1 MAEQMRMFRTAFAL
15 SVVGTA
21 AATLL
26 ARKTN
31 QEQPSNP
38 TTSAAFTRF
47 KWTYLVVYLLAMTG
61 DWLQGPYVYALYDS
75 YGFSQHDIAILFV
88 AGFGS
93 SFLFGTFVGSL
104 ADRYG
109 RKKWTVLFCILYTLS
124 CFTKHVNNFSV
135 LMLGRVL
142 GGISTSLLFSVFE
155 SWMVKAH
162 NDHKFPMEWMNETF
176 SIAMFGNSLVAILAG
191 ITAQQAAD
199 LTPLAIIAPPNVMF
213 GGFCSPFDLAAICL
227 VIAGLTV
234 SARWTENYGDH
245 DGTLSALSPHAL
257 INACNVIFS
266 DKNVLLTGLIQ
277 SLFEGS
283 MYTFVFMWTPA
294 MTDDTSADKPPYGL
308 IFATFM
314 VACMGGSSLFSLLS
328 AKQSVHLLL
337 PIPMFVSAVALSAP
351 ILTKARPP
359 ILFAFIVFEACV
371 GLYFPIMG
379 TVKSRVVPEGGR
391 SAIYNLFRVPLNIIV
406 LCVLLTDI
414 SVETAM
420 MCCTG
425 MLFLAGVLS
434 LRLSKSVAVYY
445 TSQPLSMTEEV

>member
-1 MAEQMRMFRTAFAL
+1 MSETLFVVAFGL
-15 SVVGTA
+15 SVLGTGVATIFAHTSSQQA
-21 AATLL
+21 A
-26 ARKTN
+26 N
-31 QEQPSNP
+31 SN
-38 TTSAAFTRF
+38 TSAAFSRF
-47 KWTYLVVYLLAMTG
+47 KWTYLTVYLLAMAG

-109 RKKWTVLFCILYTLS
+109 RKKWALLFCVTYTLS

-135 LMLGRVL
+135 LMVGRLL

-162 NDHKFPMEWMNETF
+162 NDHKFPQEWMNETF
-176 SIAMFGNSLVAILAG
+176 SVAMFGNSLVAILAG
-191 ITAQQAAD
+191 IFAQKAAD
-199 LTPLAIIAPPNVMF
+199 LAPLTLLAEPNLMY
-213 GGFCSPFDLAAICL
+213 GGFCSPFDLASLCL
-227 VIAGLTV
+227 VTAAVMV

-245 DGTLSALSPHAL
+245 DGSRSVFSPRAIL
-257 INACNVIFS
+257 NACATIFG
-266 DKNVLLTGLIQ
+266 DQNVLMAGLIQ

-294 MTDDTSADKPPYGL
+294 MTDDQSDEKPPYGL

-328 AKQSVHLLL
+328 SKHSVPKL
-337 PIPMFVSAVALSAP
+337 ISVPMFVSALALSVP
-351 ILTKARPP
+351 IFTTSRPP
-359 ILFAFIVFEACV
+359 ILFAFVIFEACV

-391 SAIYNLFRVPLNIIV
+391 SAIYNLFRVPLNVIV

-414 SVETAM
+414 SVQTAM
-420 MCCTG
+420 ACCSG
-425 MLFLAGVLS
+425 MLLLAGVLS
-434 LRLSKSVAVYY
+434 IQFAKSMSIYFQVEALRQAD
-445 TSQPLSMTEEV
+445 EV